1 MLQQMQRNPQAWAR
15 QRDVTCRVMQQLQ
28 KSMNPQMLAQM
39 GGAKNLMSMM
49 KNIDMNAMKKMMG
62 QFYPVCGKGNEWEA
76 RSAARCF
83 QIDR

>member
-1 MLQQMQRNPQAWAR
+1 MTR
-15 QRDVTCRVMQQLQ
+15 RVMQQLQ

-62 QFYPVCGKGNEWEA
+62 QFYSVCCSHSE
-76 RSAARCF
+76 
-83 QIDR
+83 

>member
-1 MLQQMQRNPQAWAR
+1 MR
-15 QRDVTCRVMQQLQ
+15 RVMQQLQ

-62 QFYPVCGKGNEWEA
+62 QF
-76 RSAARCF
+76 
-83 QIDR
+83 